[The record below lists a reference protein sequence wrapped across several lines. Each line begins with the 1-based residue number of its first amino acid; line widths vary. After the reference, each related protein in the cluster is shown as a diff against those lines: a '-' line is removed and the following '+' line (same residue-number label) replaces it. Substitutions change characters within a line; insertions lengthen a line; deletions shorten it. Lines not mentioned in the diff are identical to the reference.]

1 MKIDFKEDEKSLE
14 NRIKIH
20 DLYGSANIDDWMLEK
35 IDVKKDEVIL
45 DLGCGD
51 GKQSF
56 ALSKY
61 LDANYEKGDYK
72 IVGMD
77 EHVDL
82 INNAKNKNSNKKLQF
97 EIGSFDK
104 NFPFPDNSFNL
115 IVSCFA
121 IYYAENIDQTL
132 SEIKRVLKKNG
143 RIFFTGPMPNN
154 KFEFNEIIEEAADA
168 KVPKL
173 IGSSRF
179 STEIFRSVNEI
190 LDSAKMNEFKNELK
204 FNEIKPYMEY
214 ARSALEKN
222 RKVYEKFLEGKDLD
236 LILERVKLILQ
247 GKIKKDGKLNMTK
260 IVGGIMAYK
269 IND

>member
-1 MKIDFKEDEKSLE
+1 MNIDFKEDEKSLE

-35 IDVKKDEVIL
+35 IDLKQNEVIL

-61 LDANYEKGDYK
+61 LEANFEKSNYE
-72 IVGMD
+72 IVGLD
-77 EHVDL
+77 EHADL
-82 INNAKNKNSNKKLQF
+82 INNAINKTSSEKLKF
-97 EIGSFDK
+97 EIGSFD
-104 NFPFPDNSFNL
+104 NTFPFPDNSFDL
-115 IVSCFA
+115 VISCFA
-121 IYYAENIDQTL
+121 IYYAEDIDQTL
-132 SEIKRVLKKNG
+132 QEIKRVLKKNG

-154 KFEFNEIIEEAADA
+154 KFEFNEIVEKAANN
-168 KVPKL
+168 KLPKL

-179 STEIFRSVNEI
+179 STEIFSSVNKI
-190 LDSAKMNEFKNELK
+190 LDSANISQFKNELK
-204 FNEIKPYMEY
+204 FDDINPYMEY

-222 RKVYEKFLEGKDLD
+222 RKVYEKFLEGKNLD
-236 LILERVKLILQ
+236 LILEKVKLILQ
-247 GKIKKDGKLNMTK
+247 DKIKKNGKLNMTK
-260 IVGGIMAYK
+260 LVGGILAYK

>member
-20 DLYGSANIDDWMLEK
+20 DLYGSANIDDWMLEQTN
-35 IDVKKDEVIL
+35 VKKDEVIL

-61 LDANYEKGDYK
+61 LDLNYKENNYK

-77 EHVDL
+77 EHADL
-82 INNAKNKNSNKKLQF
+82 ISNAMNKNTNEKIKF
-97 EIGSFDK
+97 KIGSFDDK
-104 NFPFPDNSFNL
+104 FPFPDNSFDL

-121 IYYAENIDQTL
+121 IYYAENIEETL
-132 SEIKRVLKKNG
+132 SEIKRVLKKKG

-154 KFEFNEIIEEAADA
+154 KFEFNEIIEKAAAD
-168 KVPKL
+168 KLPKL

-179 STEIFRSVNEI
+179 STEIFNCVNKI
-190 LDSAKMNEFKNELK
+190 LDSAKINEFKNELK
-204 FNEIKPYMEY
+204 FKDPEPYVEY
-214 ARSALEKN
+214 AKSALEKN
-222 RKVYEKFLEGKDLD
+222 RKVYEKFLEGKNLNSIIDKVKI
-236 LILERVKLILQ
+236 ILHE
-247 GKIKKDGKLNMTK
+247 KIKKDGEIKMTK
-260 IVGGIMAYK
+260 LVGGILAFKM
-269 IND
+269 DD